1 MYMLEIERK
10 YLCNKNIP
18 LSKAVSV
25 NNIEQFYLSTNIPE
39 ITSKFNP
46 SCEARVYIRR
56 GTSTT
61 KAKLT
66 IKSLANLQARDEFE
80 YEIPIEHA
88 NMLKQYRIGSII
100 NKDRYFI
107 PFNKAEHK
115 ELAEDGVNWE
125 VDVYQKDQIGLLVAE
140 VELPSKVVEQYDGH
154 QNVIINL
161 PEWINKEVTGNK
173 ELMNSYIAL
182 HGVRPLYI
190 TL

>member
-1 MYMLEIERK
+1 
-10 YLCNKNIP
+10 
-18 LSKAVSV
+18 
-25 NNIEQFYLSTNIPE
+25 
-39 ITSKFNP
+39 
-46 SCEARVYIRR
+46 
-56 GTSTT
+56 
-61 KAKLT
+61 
-66 IKSLANLQARDEFE
+66 
-80 YEIPIEHA
+80 
-88 NMLKQYRIGSII
+88 MLKQYRIGSII